1 MACYIC
7 LLALTVVGQ
16 FTDKI
21 PIQINITIHSMLI
34 IIIGS
39 YKSLEEMIGIMKKI
53 HVDKNY
59 EGIEIE
65 RMSTSDA
72 WQFPIVAGCTLC
84 GLYFSIQYFGKET
97 VNYFI
102 LVYIAVGGATGI
114 KAMINSFMPDKFA
127 HIDKEYILNISV
139 KFIGLE
145 IQATLFDFVCCGI
158 SCLMMLMYFLYKSW
172 IFNNAM
178 AFIFCIHAL

>member
-1 MACYIC
+1 MICYLC

-21 PIQINITIHSMLI
+21 PIQVNITIHSMLI

-39 YKSLEEMIGIMKKI
+39 YKSLEEMISIMKKI

-72 WQFPIVAGCTLC
+72 W
-84 GLYFSIQYFGKET
+84 
-97 VNYFI
+97 
-102 LVYIAVGGATGI
+102 
-114 KAMINSFMPDKFA
+114 
-127 HIDKEYILNISV
+127 
-139 KFIGLE
+139 
-145 IQATLFDFVCCGI
+145 
-158 SCLMMLMYFLYKSW
+158 
-172 IFNNAM
+172 
-178 AFIFCIHAL
+178 